1 LQWSG
6 TKQGKGGKTK
16 NKGQRLTRGSAGVWK
31 QFETEVNAKLE
42 ASHLAAKRLVPF
54 AMDKKNFTADV
65 QSMTLKIDG
74 NRAGYTRC
82 DRRLL
87 EPFNTKNPSFYQDRL
102 GTNIGESTQKK
113 GVLRRKIR
121 RNAPAPSGKANETRL
136 FAMPFIYQ
144 KTII

>member
-6 TKQGKGGKTK
+6 TKQGKGDKTK

-102 GTNIGESTQKK
+102 GTNIGKSSPKK
-113 GVLRRKIR
+113 GRFAQEDPSQRTCALR
-121 RNAPAPSGKANETRL
+121 
-136 FAMPFIYQ
+136 
-144 KTII
+144 